1 MNEEYGQAKNR
12 AALLSLL
19 AACLLT
25 AIKLVVGIATNS
37 LGILSE
43 ALHSGLD
50 LLAAA
55 MTLYAVRIS
64 SRPADDRHPYGHGK
78 IENLSARRSCCS
90 LSASGSFMRGW
101 AVSCRVTR
109 PWPRPS
115 GASS

>member
-64 SRPADDRHPYGHGK
+64 SRPASLRSWQDREPVGPG
-78 IENLSARRSCCS
+78 RD
-90 LSASGSFMRGW
+90 GP
-101 AVSCRVTR
+101 AVRYLHLGR
-109 PWPRPS
+109 L
-115 GASS
+115 